1 MEHTGLSTNCKSV
14 GNWVISLVY
23 LRLQAL
29 LFLSLNHLFELL
41 VLSGILR
48 DWEIHE
54 SPALAVSFPIPSFPE
69 PAGSSCCLPAAGQEE
84 PLRLTASVL
93 SSGCLMMRGAFGV
106 LIPLLRR
113 AQCQTPHRRLSQ
125 RLEPARCR
133 PAGLFAPNPL
143 FLRSPG
149 GPGGPLPG
157 RPAAA
162 ARLGA
167 VPDGA
172 LPAAP
177 TPAVALSPA
186 GPGCPVRRPGGD
198 TSAGLGTA
206 LRGKPAALPWRGS
219 LAAAGQCWV
228 AEEGVKE
235 PGGHAD
241 TFFGI

>member
-143 FLRSPG
+143 FLRSEWKAAAHLAAPG
-149 GPGGPLPG
+149 VPCRAGQRRLPGWERSRMEPSPPLPPPPW
-157 RPAAA
+157 R
-162 ARLGA
+162 
-167 VPDGA
+167 
-172 LPAAP
+172 
-177 TPAVALSPA
+177 S
-186 GPGCPVRRPGGD
+186 
-198 TSAGLGTA
+198 A
-206 LRGKPAALPWRGS
+206 LRGRDVLFAGPAGTRRLGSAQPCGGNLQLCHGEGLLPPLDS
-219 LAAAGQCWV
+219 AGWPRR
-228 AEEGVKE
+228 A
-235 PGGHAD
+235 
-241 TFFGI
+241 